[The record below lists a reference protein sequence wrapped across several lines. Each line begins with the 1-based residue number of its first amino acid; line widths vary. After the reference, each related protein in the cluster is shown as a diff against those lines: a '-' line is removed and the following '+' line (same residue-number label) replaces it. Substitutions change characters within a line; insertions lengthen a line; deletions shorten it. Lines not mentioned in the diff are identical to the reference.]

1 MIFIEENRQD
11 LNVLSE
17 LHKGTLMG
25 MNSIGYVKEKIGDKK
40 FKTELA
46 SEYNQYDDILGRIV
60 DSYNDLGKVPENGK
74 VKDKMQTWMGI
85 QLNTMMN
92 QSNSKISEMLI
103 QGSTMGIIQGV
114 KLKNH
119 NTNLNPNINNILDD
133 FITMQENTIA
143 KLKNYL

>member
-1 MIFIEENRQD
+1 MEESRQD
-11 LNVLSE
+11 LNVLEE

-25 MNSIGYVKEKIGDKK
+25 MNSIGYVKEKVSDKT

-46 SEYNQYDDILGRIV
+46 SEYNQYNDILSRIV

-85 QLNTMMN
+85 QLNTISDK
-92 QSNSKISEMLI
+92 SNSKISEMLI
-103 QGSTMGIIQGV
+103 QGSTMGIIEGV

-119 NTNLNPNINNILDD
+119 NHNLNPNINNVLDD

-143 KLKNYL
+143 KLKTYL